1 MMSQLPISQLNILL
15 QTEMVIFDN
24 DYLIIGVFYTWYL
37 YFYMSVSSEKLL
49 DHCYLRIKATAEL
62 QL

>member
-37 YFYMSVSSEKLL
+37 YFYMSVSSEKIL
-49 DHCYLRIKATAEL
+49 DCYLQIKATAEL